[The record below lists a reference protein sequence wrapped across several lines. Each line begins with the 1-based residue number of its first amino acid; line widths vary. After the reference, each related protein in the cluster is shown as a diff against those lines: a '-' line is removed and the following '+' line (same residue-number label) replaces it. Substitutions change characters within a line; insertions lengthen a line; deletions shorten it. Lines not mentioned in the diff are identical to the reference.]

1 MLSPKM
7 EKALN
12 KQVNAEF
19 YSSYLYLSMAADF
32 TAKNLDGFAAWMSI
46 QAQEEWTHGM
56 KMYTYLNEQG
66 GKVLLAA
73 IDAPQTEW
81 DSPLAAFEAV
91 YTHEQHVTSL
101 INNLANIAADERD
114 HATGIFLQWFITE
127 QIEEESTASS
137 IVEKLKMVG
146 DHPQGIF
153 MMDQELGK
161 RPTAAPDSSKDSA
174 S

>member
-32 TAKNLDGFAAWMSI
+32 TAKNMDGFAAWMSI
-46 QAQEEWTHGM
+46 QAQEEWNHGM
-56 KMYTYLNEQG
+56 KMYDYINEQG
-66 GKVLLAA
+66 GKVILIA

-81 DSPLAAFEAV
+81 ESPLAAFETV
-91 YTHEQHVTSL
+91 YAHEQHVTGL
-101 INNLANIAADERD
+101 INDLANIAVDERD

-127 QIEEESTASS
+127 QIEEEGTAAG
-137 IVEKLKMVG
+137 IVGKLKMIG

-153 MMDQELGK
+153 MMNQELGK
-161 RPTAAPDSSKDSA
+161 RPAAA
-174 S
+174 QAAVAE